1 MPEEDLTARMVRLE
15 TELTA
20 FKKLMKERDKHYKEA
35 LTLATNQSKALWSY
49 LIAIA
54 SMAIAALA
62 IYWRHL

>member
-1 MPEEDLTARMVRLE
+1 MVRLE
-15 TELTA
+15 TELIA